1 MSKSLNAFCITASFA
16 LLTLSCSTML
26 TSNHSSG
33 ELDVEEQEF
42 ESYLDS
48 LELLAAQ
55 TSEAEAAKIEYPT
68 VTDSMESL
76 YSSLYNDD
84 EAARLNNVIV
94 SGDPAVNPQQ
104 IFFSS
109 TQSNSVKL
117 AEYRNMVFDDIHL
130 DLRREN
136 TCYPA
141 DGHVTSPYG
150 WRRGR
155 MHEGID
161 LKAQVGDN
169 IYAAF
174 DGVVRLA
181 KYNGAYGNCLV
192 IRHYNG
198 LETVYGHA
206 SKLLVKVNDVVK
218 GGDVVALAG
227 NTGRSTGSHLH
238 FEVRVGGNIINPTY
252 ILDTDKRQI
261 RDTTLHVTMRNGR
274 LFASINPSEEV
285 REAEIL
291 KEISI
296 RYYTVKSG
304 DNLSTIASRNGTNV
318 TTLCRLNGI
327 SSKSV
332 LRIGQRL
339 IVRDGITVAPKTTTA
354 STTSTASTTTT
365 ATAATTTATTAAK
378 TTTKATTT
386 YTVKKG
392 DTLGKIAKNNG
403 TTIADLCALNGISRN
418 TTLQIGQRLQI
429 AGTGTSANTSGTQV
443 ASSATPTYYKVQK
456 GDTLDK
462 IAKRHG
468 TTISEICRLS
478 GISSKST
485 LQIGQQLTISGS
497 ASASSTASTS
507 PAYHTIKS
515 GDTLSGIAKR
525 YGTTVSAICSLNGIS
540 QSTTLHLNRRLRVK

>member
-16 LLTLSCSTML
+16 LLTLSCSTIRQNNY
-26 TSNHSSG
+26 TSG

-42 ESYLDS
+42 EAYIDS
-48 LELLAAQ
+48 LDRLAVQAA
-55 TSEAEAAKIEYPT
+55 EAEAAIFEYPT
-68 VTDSMESL
+68 ITDSMESL
-76 YSSLYNDD
+76 YNSLYSDD
-84 EAARLNNVIV
+84 EAVRLNDVII
-94 SGDPAVNPQQ
+94 SGDPAASTQQ

-109 TQSNSVKL
+109 AQSNSVKL
-117 AEYRNMVFDDIHL
+117 AEYRNMIFDDIQL
-130 DLRREN
+130 NLRTEN
-136 TCYPA
+136 ACYPA

-150 WRRGR
+150 WRKGR

-238 FEVRVGGNIINPTY
+238 FEVRAGGNLVNPTY

-261 RDTTLHVTMRNGR
+261 RDTTLYVTMRNGR
-274 LFASINPSEEV
+274 VFTSINPSEEE

-296 RYYTVKSG
+296 RYYTVRSG
-304 DNLSTIASRNGTNV
+304 DNLSAIASRNGTNV

-339 IVRDGITVAPKTTTA
+339 IVRDGITVAKKTTTA
-354 STTSTASTTTT
+354 STDSTATKVTTTTTTKATTTT
-365 ATAATTTATTAAK
+365 APA
-378 TTTKATTT
+378 TKATTT

-418 TTLQIGQRLQI
+418 TTLQIGQRLKVS
-429 AGTGTSANTSGTQV
+429 GTGASSTQV

-462 IAKRHG
+462 IAKKHG

-478 GISSKST
+478 GISSRST
-485 LQIGQQLTISGS
+485 LQIGQRLTINGS
-497 ASASSTASTS
+497 ASAPSTAASTS
-507 PAYHTIKS
+507 SAYHTIKS
-515 GDTLSGIAKR
+515 GDTLSEIAKK

-540 QSTTLHLNRRLRVK
+540 KSTTLQLNRHLRVN